1 MLLIYI
7 QPNFPS
13 WIFYTSLLSLIAG
26 WLFIFKKSKHR
37 TWFFLSFFLTLLFI
51 WFTLQISFVQNLIV
65 KRVTN
70 GLSEKL
76 NAGISIRHI
85 NYSFFDKMDLQGLLI
100 KDRQQD
106 TLLYA
111 GSAKINISDW
121 FFLKQKPVINYVNLQ
136 DAVVDMH
143 RTDSVWNYQFLIDFF
158 SSPKKNTDNKRG
170 FEFDLKELKLQT
182 ILVKQIDGWKGR
194 DMIVSLKDLD
204 LKMNVIDL
212 EKKIMDIGQLEIDGP
227 VFRQYDYTGNR
238 DKLNIARPVKVVD
251 TSSKKNDNGWL
262 IVAQNIHIKN
272 GVFDNGSEDEDR
284 VPHEGRFD
292 GKHIRFASIM
302 ADLKNVR
309 FQGDSLT
316 TDIQLSTK
324 EHSGFEV
331 KKLQAKMKFT
341 PSIMQFDSLDLVT
354 NKSRLGN
361 FYSMKYKD
369 FNGDMGNFLHKVML
383 EGRFIN
389 TVLSSDDLAFFAPE
403 LASWKRVF
411 QIKGNAKGTIDN
423 LSATK
428 MLIKTANSTL
438 DGDISLKGLPDIN
451 NTFIDFKANDLQTTV
466 EDLSGIIPY
475 LKTVTQPNLKKLGK
489 ITYQGNYT
497 GFINDFVAFGTIITN
512 LGTISGDMNLKL
524 PENKPPV
531 YSGKMLT
538 RGFRLGEFLNTGAL
552 GSIVFNGKI
561 KGSGFTQQTLDANFD
576 GNIHS
581 IEYAGYN
588 YQNIILKGDFKK
600 KLFHGQAS
608 IDDPNLVVKTLNG
621 TINLNEKEPQ
631 FDFDAQLE
639 KADFKKLNL
648 TTDDF
653 GLKGNFKLNFTGN
666 NIDNF
671 LGTAKITDAAFTH
684 NQVPLS
690 FDSLVLESQILDG
703 DKYLSLHSNEID
715 AHLKGNFKILELPD
729 AFKIFLSRYYPAY
742 IKKPSNIVGDQNFSF
757 DIKTKSIDPYI
768 VLIDLKLK
776 GFDNSIIEGNLKL
789 KENVLNVN
797 ADIPEFSYDNKLF
810 TNIHL
815 QSRGNRDTLATK
827 IDVDDVVIN
836 DSLHLPNTNLVF
848 NSFNDTSEVSIKT
861 TASKTLSDASI
872 NARVITMSDGVN
884 IHFFPSSF
892 IVNEKKWQLEKDGEL
907 TFRKKSIIAN
917 NIKFVQNNQ
926 QITISTE
933 PSSTG
938 NADDVVVN
946 LQNVSVDDFTSLAFS
961 DPKLEGLA
969 TGAIRISDPLGKP
982 YIELDTKVE
991 QFRMGKDSVGEVN
1004 ITATYNVALGDLK
1017 FKGLSEKNADNLLD
1031 IDGTINLKD
1040 STTNQALI
1048 AIKSKK
1054 IDLALLNNFLGD
1066 IFSDIK
1072 GFANTS
1078 DLTLNGNTRHLMMTG
1093 TANID
1098 EASLIVNFTQCKYK
1112 FKNESILFNPDEIDF
1127 GNIILSD
1134 TLNNTA
1140 TLSGKIY
1147 HRFFKNTEFD
1157 NIRLETNRML
1167 VLNTTKKDN
1176 SQFYGKVIGKA
1187 KMAINGNEEKITMN
1201 ISGEPSTTD
1210 SSHIYIISGNS
1221 IENGTIDYIDFVQ
1234 FGNKMEERFKTKSA
1248 TNVLVNME
1256 LTANPSCKID
1266 VVLDE
1271 TTGDIIKGEG
1281 TGLLKISVGNRD
1293 PLTINGRY
1301 DITKGEYTFNFQ
1313 TFLKKYFTV
1322 NSGSLIWDGDPYKAK
1337 IDILAEYLATKV
1349 DFSSLANTTQ
1359 GASLGSSTFNQRA
1372 DLRVVAHLTETLLKP
1387 TIDFELLLPAGSPIT
1402 DFLILKRLE
1411 QFKQDKN
1418 DLNKQVTSLLLFNSF
1433 INTNQGFITAGS
1445 GYSVISSTIGGVVS
1459 NAISGFFNKFLQQYI
1474 KNLSFSFDLNSSIGP
1489 DNLQSSVNKLQAAAK
1504 SNFVYTLLNGRVIIT
1519 AGINLDYNNPYVTS
1533 TRNSN
1538 VLITPDIT
1546 AEWILTKD
1554 GRVRVV
1560 GFNRTNYDY
1569 VGQRNR
1575 TGVSLAYRKEVDKLS
1590 QIFRRSPEKIRRPSL
1605 PAEAGAKEVL
1615 KAAPQ
1620 NL

>member
-1 MLLIYI
+1 MLLIYVK
-7 QPNFPS
+7 PNYPS
-13 WIFYTSLLSLIAG
+13 WIFFTALAALIAG
-26 WLFIFKKSKHR
+26 WLFVFKKSKHR
-37 TWFFLSFFLTLLFI
+37 TWFFLSFFGMLLFI

-65 KRVTN
+65 KRVATA
-70 GLSEKL
+70 LSEKL

-85 NYSFFDKMDLQGLLI
+85 DYSFFDKMDLQGLMI

-121 FFLKQKPVINYVNLQ
+121 FFLKQRPVISYVNLQ
-136 DAVVDMH
+136 DAVIDMH

-158 SSPKKNTDNKRG
+158 ASPKKNTDNKRG
-170 FEFDLKELKLQT
+170 FEFDLKELKLQN
-182 ILVKQIDGWKGR
+182 ISIKQIDSWKGR
-194 DMIVSLKDLD
+194 DMMVSLKDLY
-204 LKMNVIDL
+204 LKMNAIDL
-212 EKKIMDIGQLEIDGP
+212 EKKIMDVGQLEIDKP
-227 VFRQYDYTGNR
+227 VYRQYDYTGNR
-238 DKLNIARPVKVVD
+238 DKLNIPRPVKIVD
-251 TSSKKNDNGWL
+251 TSIKKNENNWL
-262 IVAQNIHIKN
+262 ILAQNIHITN
-272 GVFDNGSEDEDR
+272 GVFENGSREALATA
-284 VPHEGRFD
+284 HEGRFD
-292 GKHIRFASIM
+292 GEHIRFANIM
-302 ADLKNVR
+302 ADFKNIR

-316 TDIQLSTK
+316 ASIKLSTK

-331 KKLQAKMKFT
+331 KKLQANMKFT
-341 PSIMQFDSLDLVT
+341 TSVMQFDSLELVT

-361 FYSMKYKD
+361 FYSMKYND
-369 FNGDMGNFLHKVML
+369 FNDDMGNFLHKVTL

-389 TVLSSDDLAFFAPE
+389 SELSSDDLAFFAPE

-411 QIKGNAKGTIDN
+411 KIKGNAKGTIDN
-423 LSATK
+423 LSANK
-428 MLIKTANSTL
+428 MLISTGNSTL

-451 NTFIDFKANDLQTTV
+451 NTFIDFKANDLQTTIA
-466 EDLSGIIPY
+466 DLTDLIPS
-475 LKTVTQPNLKKLGK
+475 LKTVTQPNLNKLGK

-512 LGTISGDMNLKL
+512 LGTISGDINLKL
-524 PENKPPV
+524 PDNKPPV
-531 YSGKMLT
+531 YSGKILT
-538 RGFRLGEFLNTGAL
+538 RGFRLGEFLNNADL
-552 GSIVFNGKI
+552 GSIVFNGKV

-576 GNIHS
+576 GNVHS

-588 YQNIILKGDFKK
+588 YQNIFLKGDFKK

-631 FDFDAQLE
+631 FDFDAQLD
-639 KADFKKLNL
+639 KADFKKLKL
-648 TTDDF
+648 TTDNF
-653 GLKGNFKLNFTGN
+653 LLKGNFKLNFTGS

-671 LGTAKITDAAFTH
+671 LGTAKITDAALIH
-684 NQVPLS
+684 GDLPLS
-690 FDSLVLESQILDG
+690 FDSLVLESQIADG
-703 DKYLSLHSNEID
+703 QKYLSLNSNEID
-715 AHLKGNFKILELPD
+715 AHLRGNFKILELPD

-742 IKKPSNIVGDQNFSF
+742 IKKPSNKVDDQNFSF
-757 DIKTKSIDPYI
+757 DIKTKTIDPYI
-768 VLIDLKLK
+768 QLIDPKLK
-776 GFDNSIIEGNLKL
+776 GFDNSTIEGNLKL
-789 KENVLNVN
+789 KENELNVN
-797 ADIPEFSYDNKLF
+797 AAIPEFSYDNKLF
-810 TNIHL
+810 NNIRL
-815 QSRGNRDTLATK
+815 QSKGNRDTLATK

-892 IVNEKKWQLEKDGEL
+892 IVNDKKWQLEKDGEL

-917 NIKFVQNNQ
+917 DIKFVQNNQ

-933 PSSTG
+933 PSSIG

-946 LQNVSVDDFTSLAFS
+946 LQNVSVDDFTALAFS

-969 TGAIRISDPLGKP
+969 TGTIRISDPLGKP
-982 YIELDTKVE
+982 YIELETKLE
-991 QFRMGKDSVGEVN
+991 QFRTGKDSIGEINV
-1004 ITATYNVALGDLK
+1004 TSTYDVTSGALK
-1017 FKGLSEKNADNLLD
+1017 FKGLSDKNPDNL
-1031 IDGTINLKD
+1031 IDFEGGINLKD
-1040 STTNQALI
+1040 STDNQVLI

-1054 IDLALLNNFLGD
+1054 FNLALLNNYLGD
-1066 IFSDIK
+1066 LFSDIK

-1078 DLTLNGNTRHLMMTG
+1078 DLKFYGNAKHLLMTG

-1098 EASLIVNFTQCKYK
+1098 DASLIVNFTQCKYK

-1140 TLSGKIY
+1140 TLSGKMY

-1157 NIRLETNRML
+1157 NIRLETNKML

-1187 KMAINGNEEKITMN
+1187 RMTINGNEEAITMN
-1201 ISGEPSTTD
+1201 ISGEPSRLD
-1210 SSHIYIISGNS
+1210 SSHIYIVSGNS

-1234 FGNKMEERFKTKSA
+1234 FGNKMEETFKTKSA
-1248 TNVLVNME
+1248 TNILVNME

-1266 VVLDE
+1266 VILDE

-1322 NSGSLIWDGDPYKAK
+1322 SSGSLTWDGDPYKAK

-1349 DFSSLANTTQ
+1349 NFSSLST
-1359 GASLGSSTFNQRA
+1359 GASSFNQRS

-1474 KNLSFSFDLNSSIGP
+1474 KNLSFSFDLNSTYDDI
-1489 DNLQSSVNKLQAAAK
+1489 QSNVNKLRAAAK
-1504 SNFVYTLLNGRVIIT
+1504 SNFVYTLLDGRLIIT
-1519 AGINLDYNNPYVTS
+1519 AGINLDYNNPYATS
-1533 TRNSN
+1533 TRNNNN
-1538 VLITPDIT
+1538 VLVTPDIT

-1560 GFNRTNYDY
+1560 GFNRTNYDL

-1575 TGVSLAYRKEVDKLS
+1575 TGVSLAYRKEVDRLS
-1590 QIFRRSPEKIRRPSL
+1590 QIFKRSPDKVRQKQ
-1605 PAEAGAKEVL
+1605 AK
-1615 KAAPQ
+1615 Q
-1620 NL
+1620 